1 MMQKSNIVKM
11 EERHIEDLARLE
23 RECFSSPWS
32 EKMLA
37 EELRNP
43 CACFY
48 VWEEEGRVCGYVGL
62 HKILDEGYITN
73 VAVFPEFRR
82 RGIARELLNNLFNA
96 HEDLSFITL
105 EVRLSNHGAIALYE
119 SLGFEQLAV
128 RPNYYTKPEE
138 DALLMTK
145 YKEMY
150 K

>member
-11 EERHIEDLARLE
+11 EERHIEELARLE

-37 EELRNP
+37 EELTNS
-43 CACFY
+43 CANFY
-48 VWEEEGRVCGYVGL
+48 VWEDAGKVCGYVGL
-62 HKILDEGYITN
+62 HKILDEGYMTN

-82 RGIARELLNNLFNA
+82 RGIARKLLEHLFA
-96 HEDLSFITL
+96 THEDLSFITL
-105 EVRLSNHGAIALYE
+105 EVRISNHGAIALYE
-119 SLGFEQLAV
+119 SMGFEQVAV

>member
-1 MMQKSNIVKM
+1 
-11 EERHIEDLARLE
+11 
-23 RECFSSPWS
+23 
-32 EKMLA
+32 MLL
-37 EELRNP
+37 EELSNP
-43 CACFY
+43 CANFY
-48 VWEEEGRVCGYVGL
+48 VWEEDGKVCGYVGL

-82 RGIARELLNNLFNA
+82 RGIARRLLTNLFCE

-119 SLGFEQLAV
+119 ALGFEKVAV
-128 RPNYYTKPEE
+128 RPRYYSNPEE